1 MPSELLTT
9 MLTLSGVAQ
18 PKGRKMNYRVRYH
31 YPDGRTEESGLY
43 ASKSEAQLNAN
54 LANSQSITDH
64 NGFSWHA
71 EVVAPEDE
79 LRDHLYRA
87 AHHLHSAWERAGY
100 PLRNELGYLADKVC
114 DTLENLS

>member
-18 PKGRKMNYRVRYH
+18 PKGQKMNYTVRYH
-31 YPDGRTEESGLY
+31 YPYGRTEESGLY

-71 EVVAPEDE
+71 EVVTPEDE